1 MGQLNDDEQGRKETK
16 AQDGTVVYVWVCA
29 PVCVRSQRWIMEV
42 GESRPDRRG
51 YFGLDFA
58 WINHM
63 TVLLAHEV
71 IESIAQGVQRRA

>member
-1 MGQLNDDEQGRKETK
+1 MMNKDGRKPRHRMELLYTY
-16 AQDGTVVYVWVCA
+16 GCVH
-29 PVCVRSQRWIMEV
+29 VCVCVCSQRWIMEV

-63 TVLLAHEV
+63 TVLQAQEV
-71 IESIAQGVQRRA
+71 IGSIAQGVQRRA